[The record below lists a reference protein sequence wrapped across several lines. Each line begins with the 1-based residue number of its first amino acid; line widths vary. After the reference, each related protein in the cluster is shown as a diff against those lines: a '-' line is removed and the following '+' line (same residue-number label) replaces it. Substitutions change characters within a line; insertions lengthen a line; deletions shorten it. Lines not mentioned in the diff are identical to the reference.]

1 MQRQAIY
8 IPSISLLSFTH
19 PFYRFEVAG
28 FQSLSKWSLF
38 WQDQAAA
45 NMNGISQS
53 RVKSYATEWRGR
65 EDIFR
70 TYNCNLICKLS
81 ANSCHV
87 IARNVSAT
95 NAVQTQEL
103 HASVYLSLVVTVPC
117 TLLLATLQ
125 HSTGMYCTVHTW
137 WRTRLPRPRGQDS
150 SSSVDRQSVAV
161 RSLKMRGGE
170 MLKLCYN
177 CNWAVI
183 QFEN

>member
-1 MQRQAIY
+1 M
-8 IPSISLLSFTH
+8 
-19 PFYRFEVAG
+19 AG

-38 WQDQAAA
+38 WQDQVAA

-53 RVKSYATEWRGR
+53 GVQSYATEWRGEKISLELTPAIWCASSVQALVMLLPEMSQR
-65 EDIFR
+65 LMQCR
-70 TYNCNLICKLS
+70 PR
-81 ANSCHV
+81 SCMP
-87 IARNVSAT
+87 
-95 NAVQTQEL
+95 L
-103 HASVYLSLVVTVPC
+103 C
-117 TLLLATLQ
+117 TCHCPLYFITRHITAQYRDVL
-125 HSTGMYCTVHTW
+125 HSTHW
-137 WRTRLPRPRGQDS
+137 WRTLLPRPRGQDS

>member
-38 WQDQAAA
+38 WQDQRPGRDKHQW
-45 NMNGISQS
+45 NSQES
-53 RVKSYATEWRGR
+53 GPELCDR

-70 TYNCNLICKLS
+70 SYNCNLICNLS

-103 HASVYLSLVVTVPC
+103 HASVYLSLVITVPC

-137 WRTRLPRPRGQDS
+137 WRTLLPRPRGQDS

-161 RSLKMRGGE
+161 RSLKMRGGGL
-170 MLKLCYN
+170 LKLCYN